1 MATLAKLPAI
11 APSSVATTASAIT
24 TPRIMAGKLA
34 SPANNT
40 LNIAP
45 QSRGPHPLRRHRSN
59 GRGGFP
65 LETPGDRT
73 RARSTARTLLPPR
86 GPTAL
91 HRSLT
96 GVDRPRAELGGDRA
110 RPLRAIRDDPPRPT
124 APSSPPHGG

>member
-11 APSSVATTASAIT
+11 APSSVATTASAIA

-45 QSRGPHPLRRHRSN
+45 QSRGPHPPRRHRSN

-65 LETPGDRT
+65 LETPRDRT
-73 RARSTARTLLPPR
+73 RARRAARALLPPR
-86 GPTAL
+86 GPTAP
-91 HRSLT
+91 HRPLP
-96 GVDRPRAELGGDRA
+96 GVDRPRAGLGGGR
-110 RPLRAIRDDPPRPT
+110 
-124 APSSPPHGG
+124 G